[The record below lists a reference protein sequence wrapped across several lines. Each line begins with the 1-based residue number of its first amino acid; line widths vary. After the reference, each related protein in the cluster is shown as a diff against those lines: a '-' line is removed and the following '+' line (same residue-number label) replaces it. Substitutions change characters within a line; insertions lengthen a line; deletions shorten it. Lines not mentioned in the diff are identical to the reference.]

1 MRSCRPIRYSRT
13 AVKFGLGSVMGG
25 VGLALAMRMAR
36 SLASPY
42 APLYFAASCRPQPA
56 LRVSASPDRPVL
68 LDFDFVDAALPW
80 RSGCTWLAGARREA
94 WVPADGDLASIGLQ
108 RSLQPGEDVALAAES
123 IYRELIA
130 AVRPGAHP
138 YLIRIWNYLGAIN
151 EGAGDDERYRR
162 FCVGRDKAV
171 DAMFRDPPPAATAIG
186 TPDADAPLTV
196 VALCSARPGI
206 ALENPR
212 QTPAWAYPREYGP
225 VSPGFSRGAV
235 LHDADGAVLLASGT
249 ASIVGHVSLHPGDVL
264 GQLDETLRNLDV
276 LLAEGRRRS
285 GHAFALDGLQAL
297 RVYLREASA
306 LKDVQSRL
314 AAIGLPLDRIA
325 FLQGDICRRELEIEI
340 EGVFAP
346 G

>member
-1 MRSCRPIRYSRT
+1 
-13 AVKFGLGSVMGG
+13 
-25 VGLALAMRMAR
+25 MAR
-36 SLASPY
+36 SLASPCP
-42 APLYFAASCRPQPA
+42 PLYFPASCRPQPA
-56 LRVSASPDRPVL
+56 LRVSASPDRPAVL
-68 LDFDFVDAALPW
+68 DIDFVDAALPW

-94 WVPADGDLASIGLQ
+94 WMPANGDVVGVGLQ
-108 RSLQPGEDVALAAES
+108 RSLQPGEDVAVAAES

-151 EGAGDDERYRR
+151 EGEGDGERYRR

-196 VALCSARPGI
+196 VALCSAKPGI

-235 LHDADGAVLLASGT
+235 LEGGDGALLLASGT

-276 LLAEGRRRS
+276 LLAEGRQRS

-306 LKDVQSRL
+306 LEAVQSRL
-314 AAIGLPLDRIA
+314 AATGLPMARVA
-325 FLQGDICRRELEIEI
+325 FLHGDICRRELEIEI
-340 EGVFAP
+340 EGVFGA